1 MSGTI
6 EQEIVATLRA
16 LPPEKQR
23 AVLEYVENLRK
34 EDTAEIDT
42 SPPRKTIW
50 QKIDERMK
58 QVSPETLAEL
68 PADASENLDHY
79 LYGAPKK

>member
-1 MSGTI
+1 MSGNI

-23 AVLEYVENLRK
+23 AVLEYVETLRK

-68 PADASENLDHY
+68 PGDASENLDHY